1 MPIGNI
7 RTREVVVAKR
17 DTTVSEA
24 ARLMRSHHVGDVVVV
39 DEVDGRKVPCGIVT
53 DRDIVIGLV
62 AQGLDPDTIQVGDL
76 MMTGIVV
83 GRELDGVADTLE
95 IMRVKAVRR
104 MPIVDALG
112 TLVGI
117 VTADDLLQLLSEEMS
132 ALAAMINREQRREV
146 TVRK

>member
-39 DEVDGRKVPCGIVT
+39 DEVEGRKVPCGIVT

-62 AQGLDPDTIQVGDL
+62 AQGLDPDTITVSDL
-76 MMTGIVV
+76 MTTEILVA
-83 GRELDGVADTLE
+83 RELDGVADTLE
-95 IMRVKAVRR
+95 VIRVKAVRR

>member
-1 MPIGNI
+1 MSIGNI
-7 RTREVVVAKR
+7 RTREVVVARR

-24 ARLMRSHHVGDVVVV
+24 ARLMRKHHVGDVIVV
-39 DEVDGRKVPCGIVT
+39 DELDGRKVPCGIVT

-62 AQGLDPDTIQVGDL
+62 AQGLDADTIAVSDL
-76 MMTGIVV
+76 MTMEIIVARV
-83 GRELDGVADTLE
+83 LDGVADTLE
-95 IMRVKAVRR
+95 VMRVKAVRR
-104 MPIVDALG
+104 LPIVDALG

-132 ALAAMINREQRREV
+132 ALAAMMNREKRREV

>member
-1 MPIGNI
+1 
-7 RTREVVVAKR
+7 
-17 DTTVSEA
+17 VSEA

>member
-7 RTREVVVAKR
+7 RTREVVVARR

-39 DEVDGRKVPCGIVT
+39 DELDGRKVPCGIVT

-62 AQGLDPDTIQVGDL
+62 AQGLDADTITVSDL
-76 MMTGIVV
+76 MTTEIIVA
-83 GRELDGVADTLE
+83 RELDGVADTLE
-95 IMRVKAVRR
+95 VMRVKAVRR

-132 ALAAMINREQRREV
+132 ALAAMINREKRREV

>member
-7 RTREVVVAKR
+7 RTREVVVARR
-17 DTTVSEA
+17 DMTVSEA
-24 ARLMRSHHVGDVVVV
+24 ARLMRNHHVGDVVVV
-39 DEVDGRKVPCGIVT
+39 DELDGRKVPCGILT

-62 AQGLDPDTIQVGDL
+62 AEGLDADTITVSDL
-76 MMTGIVV
+76 MTTEIIVA
-83 GRELDGVADTLE
+83 RELDGVADTLE
-95 IMRVKAVRR
+95 VMRVKAVRR

-146 TVRK
+146 SVRK

>member
-1 MPIGNI
+1 
-7 RTREVVVAKR
+7 
-17 DTTVSEA
+17 
-24 ARLMRSHHVGDVVVV
+24 MRSHHVGDVVVV
-39 DEVDGRKVPCGIVT
+39 DEVDGRQVPCGIIT

-62 AQGLDPDTIQVGDL
+62 AQGLDPDTIAAGD
-76 MMTGIVV
+76 MMMREITV
-83 GRELDGVADTLE
+83 GRELDGVADTIE

-104 MPIVDALG
+104 LPIVDALG

-132 ALAAMINREQRREV
+132 SLSAMISREQRREV

>member
-17 DTTVSEA
+17 GTTVSEA

-62 AQGLDPDTIQVGDL
+62 APGLDPDTIQVGDL

>member
-1 MPIGNI
+1 
-7 RTREVVVAKR
+7 
-17 DTTVSEA
+17 
-24 ARLMRSHHVGDVVVV
+24 MRSHHVGDVVVV

-62 AQGLDPDTIQVGDL
+62 APGLDPDTIQVGDL
-76 MMTGIVV
+76 MMTEIAV

-95 IMRVKAVRR
+95 VMRAKAVRR

-132 ALAAMINREQRREV
+132 ALAAMINREQRHEV

>member
-7 RTREVVVAKR
+7 RTREVVVASR
-17 DTTVSEA
+17 DTTVNQV

-39 DEVDGRKVPCGIVT
+39 DEVDGRQVPCGIIT

-62 AQGLDPDTIQVGDL
+62 AQGLDPDTIAAGD
-76 MMTGIVV
+76 MMMREITV
-83 GRELDGVADTLE
+83 GRELDGIADTIE

-104 MPIVDALG
+104 LPIVDALG

-132 ALAAMINREQRREV
+132 SLSAMINRERRREV

>member
-1 MPIGNI
+1 
-7 RTREVVVAKR
+7 
-17 DTTVSEA
+17 
-24 ARLMRSHHVGDVVVV
+24 MRSHHVGDVVVV
-39 DEVDGRKVPCGIVT
+39 DEVDGRQVPCGIIT

-62 AQGLDPDTIQVGDL
+62 AQGLDPDTIAAGD
-76 MMTGIVV
+76 MMMREITV
-83 GRELDGVADTLE
+83 GRELDGIADTIE

-104 MPIVDALG
+104 LPIVDALG

-132 ALAAMINREQRREV
+132 SLSAMINREQRREV

>member
-7 RTREVVVAKR
+7 RTREVVVAGR

-24 ARLMRSHHVGDVVVV
+24 ARLMRKHHVGDVIVV
-39 DEVDGRKVPCGIVT
+39 DELDGRKVPCGIVT

-62 AQGLDPDTIQVGDL
+62 AEGLDADTITVSDL
-76 MMTGIVV
+76 MTTEIIVA
-83 GRELDGVADTLE
+83 RELDGVADTLE
-95 IMRVKAVRR
+95 VMRVKAVRR

-132 ALAAMINREQRREV
+132 ALATMMNREKRREV

>member
-1 MPIGNI
+1 MSIGNI
-7 RTREVVVAKR
+7 RTREVVVARR

-24 ARLMRSHHVGDVVVV
+24 ARLMRKHHVGDVIVV
-39 DEVDGRKVPCGIVT
+39 DELDGRKVPCGIVT

-62 AQGLDPDTIQVGDL
+62 AQGLDADTIAVSDL
-76 MMTGIVV
+76 MTMEIIVARV
-83 GRELDGVADTLE
+83 LDGVADTLE
-95 IMRVKAVRR
+95 VMRVKAVRR
-104 MPIVDALG
+104 LPIVDALG

-132 ALAAMINREQRREV
+132 ALAAMMNREKRREG

>member
-17 DTTVSEA
+17 GTTVSEA

-104 MPIVDALG
+104 KPIVDALG

-117 VTADDLLQLLSEEMS
+117 VTADDLLQLLSEEIS
-132 ALAAMINREQRREV
+132 ALAAMINREKRREV

>member
-17 DTTVSEA
+17 GTTVSEA

>member
-7 RTREVVVAKR
+7 RTREVVVARR

-24 ARLMRSHHVGDVVVV
+24 ARLMRNHHVGDVVVV
-39 DEVDGRKVPCGIVT
+39 DELDGRKVPCGIVT

-62 AQGLDPDTIQVGDL
+62 AEGLDADTITVSDL
-76 MMTGIVV
+76 MMTEIIVA
-83 GRELDGVADTLE
+83 RELDGVADTLE
-95 IMRVKAVRR
+95 VMRVKAVRR

-132 ALAAMINREQRREV
+132 ALAAMINREKRREV
-146 TVRK
+146 TARK

>member
-39 DEVDGRKVPCGIVT
+39 DELDGRKVPWGIIT

-62 AQGLDPDTIQVGDL
+62 AQGLDADTITVSDL
-76 MMTGIVV
+76 MTTEIIVA
-83 GRELDGVADTLE
+83 RELDGVADTLE
-95 IMRVKAVRR
+95 VMRVKAVRR

-132 ALAAMINREQRREV
+132 ALAAMINREKRREV